1 MLNYYKQNYPR
12 EPYQEDPSP
21 VVKVK
26 APVLMFHGL
35 KDAALLAGGLNNTW
49 EWVDSDL
56 TLVTVPTAGH
66 WVQEDAADLVTTT
79 MKWWL
84 KSR

>member
-12 EPYQEDPSP
+12 EPYTEETSP

-35 KDAALLAGGLNNTW
+35 NDSALLPGALKNTW
-49 EWVDSDL
+49 EWVDSTF
-56 TLVTVPTAGH
+56 TLITVPGAGH
-66 WVQEDAADLVTTT
+66 WVQSDASELVTSNIR
-79 MKWWL
+79 KWL
-84 KSR
+84 K